1 MPLIKR
7 FAHCQIRI
15 NLKDHAPP
23 HFHVLMRDGREV
35 LIVKG
40 GKHRTQVRWFRWDP
54 IWRQGLS
61 YLLSEMFF
69 PCVYTQYIYFL
80 IRSGSCTYLSAK
92 AVAYSPGK

>member
-35 LIVKG
+35 LIAISDLEILQ
-40 GKHRTQVRWFRWDP
+40 GKVSHRE
-54 IWRQGLS
+54 
-61 YLLSEMFF
+61 LSE
-69 PCVYTQYIYFL
+69 VLQW
-80 IRSGSCTYLSAK
+80 AK
-92 AVAYSPGK
+92 GNREMLLTKFEEMQK